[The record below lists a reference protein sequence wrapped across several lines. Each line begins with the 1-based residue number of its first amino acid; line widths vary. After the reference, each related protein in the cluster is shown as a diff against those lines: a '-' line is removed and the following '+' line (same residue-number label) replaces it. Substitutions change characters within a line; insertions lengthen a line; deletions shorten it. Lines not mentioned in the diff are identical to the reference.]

1 MRLEVEVEELGRGGD
16 TVVLVHGLAVDG
28 SLLRGTAAILAER
41 GHVVLPD
48 LRGHGRSPAAPPEA
62 LEDYARDLVP
72 LLEAH
77 APAALVGLSFG
88 CVVVSDLWRL
98 LPEAVTS
105 VVLFD
110 PALEIGAL
118 LAWAETESERR
129 AIAVEEAALE
139 PYLVSDERALLE
151 TLARHPLSSEL
162 EGPGLRRLAEAVL
175 ACDTETL
182 LATLPLLRASLP
194 PSRPQGTT
202 APLTLLRARDGILCP
217 AAAAAAFAERE
228 HAQVVELPCGHQA
241 PLTAPVLLGRA
252 IEHALG

>member
-1 MRLEVEVEELGRGGD
+1 MRVEVEELGRGGD
-16 TVVLVHGLAVDG
+16 TVVLVHGLAVEG
-28 SLLRGTAAILAER
+28 ALLRDTAAILAER
-41 GHVVLPD
+41 RLVVLPD

-62 LEDYARDLVP
+62 LEDYAGDLVP

-88 CVVVSDLWRL
+88 SVVVSDLWRL

-110 PALEIGAL
+110 PALELGPL
-118 LAWAETESERR
+118 LAWAETESKRR
-129 AIAVEEAALE
+129 GIAVEEAALE
-139 PYLVSDERALLE
+139 PYLVRDERTLLE
-151 TLARHPLSSEL
+151 VLVRHPLSSEL

-175 ACDTETL
+175 ACDGETL
-182 LATLPLLRASLP
+182 RATLPLLRAAP
-194 PSRPQGTT
+194 PPARPPGTT
-202 APLTLLRARDGILCP
+202 ARLTLLRAREGILCP
-217 AAAAAAFAERE
+217 AATAAAFADRE